1 MLRSQMHDSGKCAT
15 AARPAS
21 GDGVDAGRALALAS
35 DAMSTEL
42 ERAIANFKRLDET
55 RSERALSPE
64 EQERWFDAKEQIELL
79 GTANTDR
86 PPSSRRQMLRVPT
99 ELDVT
104 FADAAGFEK
113 AYLRNISE
121 GGVYIETSHVFEIG
135 DRFELNILVEDPGA
149 SLELPVEVVWVN
161 ASPSAAS
168 GLKPGAG
175 VAWLTLLPE
184 QRILIKSIIHR
195 ALDHLAT
202 A

>member
-1 MLRSQMHDSGKCAT
+1 
-15 AARPAS
+15 
-21 GDGVDAGRALALAS
+21 
-35 DAMSTEL
+35 MSTEL